1 MTGKPTLRPVVPPE
15 EVADAA
21 PPSGA
26 QSAEGARDRSSSSWL
41 TVALAVALAFTIVLL
56 IWSRLRLTE
65 RIEGLEGEIV
75 ELHSDVTVRDLVI
88 DAQRDRLGE
97 VRRRVGSL
105 MEVLEEPLPT
115 VD

>member
-1 MTGKPTLRPVVPPE
+1 LAPSVTSLGNLRRRILGP
-15 EVADAA
+15 
-21 PPSGA
+21 
-26 QSAEGARDRSSSSWL
+26 
-41 TVALAVALAFTIVLL
+41 LAVALAFTVVLL

-65 RIEGLEGEIV
+65 RIEGLETQIT
-75 ELHSDVTVRDLVI
+75 ELRSDVAVRDLVI

-105 MEVLEEPLPT
+105 VEMLEEPLPT

>member
-1 MTGKPTLRPVVPPE
+1 VTGKPTLRSVAPGEEKDVP
-15 EVADAA
+15 AA
-21 PPSGA
+21 GGE
-26 QSAEGARDRSSSSWL
+26 SAEGQRGRTSWL
-41 TVALAVALAFTIVLL
+41 TIALAVALAFTIVLL

-65 RIEGLEGEIV
+65 RIEGLEAEIAT
-75 ELHSDVTVRDLVI
+75 LRSDVAARDLVI

-105 MEVLEEPLPT
+105 IKVLEEPLPT

>member
-1 MTGKPTLRPVVPPE
+1 VPPE
-15 EVADAA
+15 EGGEAV
-21 PPSGA
+21 P
-26 QSAEGARDRSSSSWL
+26 SAEGQEAEGTRGRSSSSWL
-41 TVALAVALAFTIVLL
+41 TIALAVVLAFTIVLL

-65 RIEGLEGEIV
+65 RIEGLETKIT
-75 ELHSDVTVRDLVI
+75 ELRSDVAVRDLVI

-105 MEVLEEPLPT
+105 VEMLEEPLPT